1 MDAAMKAR
9 PNRIHLPCLA
19 LLLLMAAGT
28 AGAQNIYKCTRD
40 GQVSYT
46 DHPCPKGGGELL
58 HQADDTEIIDRYLRL
73 GQDKLAKSYADS
85 HHLEALYQQR
95 IEARQ
100 QAQDEKEQRQADD
113 TAVIDRYLRLGQD
126 KLAKSYADSHHL
138 EALYQQRIEAR
149 QQAQDEK
156 EQRQADEAYAAQ
168 QRAEQERQQAL
179 VDEAAE
185 RNRLQGE
192 NEVLRQQNDAYQDQL
207 QQQQA
212 YNPPPAYWVPYPNRR
227 PGRDHDHDHHGDGD
241 GHHRPPPKEPV
252 FHPCKQLAGG
262 RVQC

>member
-100 QAQDEKEQRQADD
+100 QAQDEKEQRQAD
-113 TAVIDRYLRLGQD
+113 
-126 KLAKSYADSHHL
+126 
-138 EALYQQRIEAR
+138 
-149 QQAQDEK
+149 
-156 EQRQADEAYAAQ
+156 EAYAAQ
-168 QRAEQERQQAL
+168 QRAEQEQQQAL

-185 RNRLQGE
+185 RNRLLGE
-192 NEVLRQQNDAYQDQL
+192 NEVLRQQNDAYQNQL
-207 QQQQA
+207 QQQA
-212 YNPPPAYWVPYPNRR
+212 YNPPPAYWLPYPNRR
-227 PGRDHDHDHHGDGD
+227 PRRGHHGDGD

>member
-28 AGAQNIYKCTRD
+28 AGAQNIYKCTVG

-58 HQADDTEIIDRYLRL
+58 HQADDTEI
-73 GQDKLAKSYADS
+73 
-85 HHLEALYQQR
+85 
-95 IEARQ
+95 
-100 QAQDEKEQRQADD
+100 
-113 TAVIDRYLRLGQD
+113 IDRYLRLGQD

-212 YNPPPAYWVPYPNRR
+212 YNPPPAYWVPYPSRR

>member
-1 MDAAMKAR
+1 MDVPMKVR
-9 PNRIHLPCLA
+9 PNRISLSCLA
-19 LLLLMAAGT
+19 LLLLAAAGT
-28 AGAQNIYKCTRD
+28 AGAQNIYKCTVG

-46 DHPCPKGGGELL
+46 DHPCPQGDGELL
-58 HQADDTEIIDRYLRL
+58 HRADDTE
-73 GQDKLAKSYADS
+73 
-85 HHLEALYQQR
+85 
-95 IEARQ
+95 
-100 QAQDEKEQRQADD
+100 
-113 TAVIDRYLRLGQD
+113 VIDRYLRLGQD

-192 NEVLRQQNDAYQDQL
+192 NEALRQQNEAYQEKL
-207 QQQQA
+207 QQQA
-212 YNPPPAYWVPYPNRR
+212 YNPPPAYWLPYPTRR
-227 PGRDHDHDHHGDGD
+227 PGRGHDHDHDHHSDGD